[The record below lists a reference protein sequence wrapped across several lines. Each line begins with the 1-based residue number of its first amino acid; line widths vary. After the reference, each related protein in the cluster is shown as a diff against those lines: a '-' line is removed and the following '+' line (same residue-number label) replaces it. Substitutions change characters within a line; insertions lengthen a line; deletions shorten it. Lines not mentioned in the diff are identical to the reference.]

1 MAVANMNTSISAL
14 RSIYQL
20 NLSTKA
26 TNRTFEQLTTGY
38 RINRASDDPVGYA
51 TAVSMKQDL
60 RTISQNKI
68 NAETGVNVLR
78 TAESAL
84 MTVPDHLQRMR
95 ELSVQGASD
104 TQSATARLAA
114 AKEIRALADE
124 IERLAASA
132 EFNGQKLLDGSVTT
146 ALVQVGPRTLA
157 AGNTV
162 DLSAAMQQ
170 SNTDLT
176 GGGIGLIDSG
186 GTLTAASLNDIYNP
200 GAGTTVLT
208 TAALFRSFLTDI
220 DGALQTVSSRRGSI
234 GALDNRLQGVA
245 TNLGVYEESL
255 SSAHSAIR
263 DVDIAR
269 ASSDLT
275 QYQVKQNVA
284 QSVLSQIN
292 QFDTN
297 VVQQLL
303 SRQ

>member
-1 MAVANMNTSISAL
+1 MATANINTNISAL

-26 TNRTFEQLTTGY
+26 TTRTFEQLTTGY
-38 RINRASDDPVGYA
+38 RVNRASDDPVGYA
-51 TAVSMKQDL
+51 TAVAMKQDL
-60 RTISQNKI
+60 RTIAQANI

-84 MTVPDHLQRMR
+84 MTIQEHLQRMR

-104 TQSATARLAA
+104 TQSADARLAA

-124 IERLAASA
+124 IDRLASSA

-146 ALVQVGPRTLA
+146 ALVQIGPRTLA

-186 GTLTAASLNDIYNP
+186 ATLTASSLDDIYNP
-200 GAGTTVLT
+200 ALATTVLT
-208 TAALFRSFLTDI
+208 TGALFRSFLTDI
-220 DGALQTVSSRRGSI
+220 DGALQAVSSRRGSI

-245 TNLGVYEESL
+245 KNLGVYEESL
-255 SSAHSAIR
+255 SAAHSAIR

-275 QYQVKQNVA
+275 MYQVKQNVA

-292 QFDTN
+292 QFDAN
-297 VVQQLL
+297 VVDKLL
-303 SRQ
+303 ARS